1 MLHIEFTSINIPVG
15 QTTSAHFI
23 NLIIRP
29 TIVSWDSI
37 TSDRFIES
45 TTGLR
50 VEAVYPEYFLD
61 LGLVILF
68 CEKVGRGS
76 CESGRPA
83 EVSWARSIVIFLLVG
98 CESGDWLSSVEVVV
112 GAGLCM
118 ILDRVNT
125 VYFDQYSRGL
135 CPNSTNIP
143 SL

>member
-68 CEKVGRGS
+68 CEEVGRARI
-76 CESGRPA
+76 GRPT
-83 EVSWARSIVIFLLVG
+83 
-98 CESGDWLSSVEVVV
+98 
-112 GAGLCM
+112 AGGKLT
-118 ILDRVNT
+118 I
-125 VYFDQYSRGL
+125 
-135 CPNSTNIP
+135 
-143 SL
+143 